1 MGDGASSSNDF
12 EKADVTDLLRV
23 GDELL

>member
-1 MGDGASSSNDF
+1 MGDGASFSHDF